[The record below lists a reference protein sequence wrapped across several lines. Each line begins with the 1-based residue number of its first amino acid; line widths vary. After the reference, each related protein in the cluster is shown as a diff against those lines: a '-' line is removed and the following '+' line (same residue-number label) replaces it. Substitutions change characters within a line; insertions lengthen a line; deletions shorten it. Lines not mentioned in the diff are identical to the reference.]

1 MFYRGLII
9 ASFISESATMLK
21 SFSIFDEKEGH
32 SKIDLNQCY
41 FRPKGRTMKTIT
53 HLRVPRLDWDHRDVS
68 QDFSSSQGVLLPR
81 KLLIAGEYD
90 DD

>member
-9 ASFISESATMLK
+9 ASFISETAIMLK
-21 SFSIFDEKEGH
+21 SFSIFDENEGH

-41 FRPKGRTMKTIT
+41 FRPKGRTMKAIT

-68 QDFSSSQGVLLPR
+68 QEFSSQGVLLPR

-90 DD
+90 DS